1 MSDLKYDFLDNSFTT
16 YESVKNPKVELNL
29 SLSDKAIDI
38 SDWAVGFT
46 NDGTPVVRNNLS
58 EQPIMTVNNER
69 DSSPT
74 QTIPIE
80 EISPDIP
87 KTKIKP
93 GNLDNNAREA
103 YTYLV
108 SKGIPKQ
115 SAAGIVG
122 NLYHENLRNPLQ
134 TVPDSRGTTAYGIAG
149 FNSKGD
155 LPNLISW
162 SRRNGIQGNPDF
174 HQQLDYIVDV
184 INTRPK
190 LTVLKDS
197 SLSAEQASFIWGKE
211 FERFAGKGG
220 KGYLNINDPEHRK
233 RAGTA
238 KSILERYK
246 I

>member
-1 MSDLKYDFLDNSFTT
+1 MADLKYDFLDNSFTT
-16 YESVKNPKVELNL
+16 YQPVETPKVELNL
-29 SLSDKAIDI
+29 PLSNGPIDI
-38 SDWAVGFT
+38 SDWATGFT
-46 NDGTPVVRNNLS
+46 RDGVPIVRSNLS
-58 EQPIMTVNNER
+58 EQPTMTVNNEQ
-69 DSSPT
+69 DAVKTVVPV
-74 QTIPIE
+74 E
-80 EISPDIP
+80 EISSDIP

-134 TVPDSRGTTAYGIAG
+134 TVPDSRGTKAYGIAG

>member
-1 MSDLKYDFLDNSFTT
+1 M
-16 YESVKNPKVELNL
+16 
-29 SLSDKAIDI
+29 ADI
-38 SDWAVGFT
+38 SDFLGTVYEAVETPKRKGIKVTLPLADEYLFDQAVDVT
-46 NDGTPVVRNNLS
+46 NTGIPLS
-58 EQPIMTVNNER
+58 ENKFYQPTMTINNEQ
-69 DSSPT
+69 DAV
-74 QTIPIE
+74 QTTTVPIE
-80 EISPDIP
+80 EISSDIP
-87 KTKIKP
+87 KTKIRP

-134 TVPDSRGTTAYGIAG
+134 TVPDSRGTKAYGIAG

-155 LPNLISW
+155 LPNLLKW
-162 SRRNGIQGNPDF
+162 SKGNGIQGNPDF
-174 HQQLDYIVDV
+174 HQQLDYLIYV

-190 LTVLKDS
+190 LSVLKDS

-220 KGYLNINDPEHRK
+220 RGYLNINDPEHKK

>member
-1 MSDLKYDFLDNSFTT
+1 MADLRYDFLDNNFTT
-16 YESVKNPKVELNL
+16 YEAVETPKVEINL
-29 SLSDKAIDI
+29 PLSDNPINFSDI
-38 SDWAVGFT
+38 AVGVT
-46 NDGTPVVRNNLS
+46 NNG
-58 EQPIMTVNNER
+58 
-69 DSSPT
+69 
-74 QTIPIE
+74 IPIIKNAFSNQPTMTINNDKDTIE
-80 EISPDIP
+80 TQSTEVPDVP
-87 KTKIKP
+87 KVTIKP

-108 SKGIPKQ
+108 NKGIPKQ

-134 TVPDSRGTTAYGIAG
+134 TVPDSRGTKAYGIAG
-149 FNSKGD
+149 FNSRGD

-162 SRRNGIQGNPDF
+162 ARRNGIQGNPDF

-190 LTVLKDS
+190 LGILKDD
-197 SLSAEQASFIWGKE
+197 SLSAQQASFIWGKE

-220 KGYLNINDPEHRK
+220 RGYLNINDPEHKK